1 MDNYSEFG
9 LTVRSELLK
18 RRMTMTALA
27 KELGIT
33 SVYLS
38 DILRGVR
45 GQRKGTEYK
54 ERISKILGIEVM
66 QH

>member
-9 LTVRSELLK
+9 LKVRTELLK

-33 SVYLS
+33 SVYLA

-45 GQRKGTEYK
+45 GQRKGAEYH
-54 ERISKILGIEVM
+54 ERISKILGIS
-66 QH
+66 